1 MDQTISS
8 ISITNTLS
16 KGSLDE
22 QMLLT
27 WSSVREAKDRG
38 NDAITTER
46 IEPGSLILNTYK
58 VVSDPFFGG
67 MGKVWCVH
75 HTGSIREWSLTE
87 KAV

>member
-22 QMLLT
+22 QMSLT

-46 IEPGSLILNTYK
+46 IEPGVCAPYRMECGACNEEAASEILFRRK
-58 VVSDPFFGG
+58 
-67 MGKVWCVH
+67 
-75 HTGSIREWSLTE
+75 
-87 KAV
+87 